1 MIGYSLIG
9 TNDIN
14 RARAFYD
21 ALFGAIGVGKLWDS
35 PRSVAW
41 GVAFDKPAFGI
52 SVPHDEQPATVGNGS
67 MLALVQPTRAQVDT
81 LYTRAIELGGQDEG
95 PAGLRGDE
103 GDMAFYGAYVR
114 DLDGNK
120 LCFFRVGPADA

>member
-1 MIGYSLIG
+1 MIGYTLLG
-9 TNDIN
+9 TNDMA
-14 RARAFYD
+14 RAKAFYD

-52 SVPHDEQPATVGNGS
+52 CLPHDEQPASVGNGS
-67 MLALVQPTRAQVDT
+67 MLALVQPSRAQVDT
-81 LYTRAIELGGQDEG
+81 LHARTLELGGKDEG

-103 GDMAFYGAYVR
+103 GSQAFYGAYVR

-120 LCFFRVGPADA
+120 LCFFRVGPADG

>member
-1 MIGYSLIG
+1 MIGYSLLG
-9 TNDIN
+9 TNDMD

-52 SVPHDEQPATVGNGS
+52 CLPHDAQPASVGNGS
-67 MLALVQPTRAQVDT
+67 MLALVQPSRAQVDT
-81 LYTRAIELGGQDEG
+81 LYAKAIALGGKDEG
-95 PAGLRGDE
+95 PVGLRGDE

-120 LCFFRVGPADA
+120 LCFFRVGPPD